1 MFLLLKIEPHLFA
14 KCEGITHENLCVT
27 VADKEKSWFENQ
39 VKVDAAFLQE
49 LNVLDYS
56 LLLAHQPLHRDEL
69 EVKSSFA
76 NLVVRT
82 TK

>member
-1 MFLLLKIEPHLFA
+1 MVVV
-14 KCEGITHENLCVT
+14 GQ
-27 VADKEKSWFENQ
+27 EKSWFTNQ

-69 EVKSSFA
+69 EGKHSLA